1 MIDVSLV
8 GIATR
13 DIAVGE
19 ELFLNYEGGAY

>member
-8 GIATR
+8 GMATR

-19 ELFLNYEGGAY
+19 ELFLNYNGDAY